1 MNRRFFLF
9 GLASSAVSRA
19 AARPVRITKL
29 IFTPVQGRFHK
40 FVAMN
45 SYDTAPKGHTYTNTL
60 VRIQTDQGVEG
71 VGVMEYALPDEA
83 FYSAVKSLL
92 GANPLEIYQRN
103 NGFITGRATPHED
116 LLRKYK
122 HLDGPLFDLIGKLE
136 SVPCWRLIG
145 EPVREKCEVYDGT
158 LYFSDV
164 WFPDRGAEA
173 VVEEVVEAQ
182 RKGYLGV
189 KLKVGR
195 GWKWM
200 QPEEG
205 LERDIAVLKAV
216 RKAVG
221 PQLKIKADANNGFR
235 NDAERGWRLLA
246 ETRDV
251 KLTFIEELFPES
263 VEAYKGLRARLKKE
277 GIDLP
282 IADGENLQE
291 AEQFTPY
298 LQPERLMDVVQ
309 LDIRRGGF
317 VENIQ
322 LANMAGAAGAI
333 SLPHN
338 WGSQVGVLMGLHMAK
353 ATKSVTGSED
363 DRSTCDAIIA
373 EGYEFKNGFYTVSNE
388 PGLGIRVNEPVYRE
402 KYLAH
407 ETILS

>member
-1 MNRRFFLF
+1 MNRRFFLL

-19 AARPVRITKL
+19 AAPAPRITKL
-29 IFTPVQGRFHK
+29 IFTPIQGRFHK

-83 FYSAVKSLL
+83 FYGAVKSLL
-92 GANPLEIYQRN
+92 NANPLEIYKRHD
-103 NGFITGRATPHED
+103 GFIAGRNPSHEG
-116 LLRKYK
+116 LLRQYK

-136 SVPCWRLIG
+136 NVPCWRLIG
-145 EPVREKCEVYDGT
+145 NSVREQCEVYDGT

-164 WFPDRGAEA
+164 WFKDRGVEA
-173 VVEEVVEAQ
+173 VVEEVMEAQ
-182 RKGYLGV
+182 RKGYRGV

-200 QPEEG
+200 PPQEG

-216 RKAVG
+216 RKAAG

-235 NDAERGWRLLA
+235 NDTERGWRLLA

-277 GIDLP
+277 GIELP
-282 IADGENLQE
+282 IADGENLQ
-291 AEQFTPY
+291 AADQFTPY

-317 VENIQ
+317 VDNIQ
-322 LANMAGAAGAI
+322 LANMAGPAGVI

-353 ATKSVTGSED
+353 AMKSVTGAED
-363 DRSTCDAIIA
+363 DRSTCDAVIA
-373 EGYEFKNGFYTVSNE
+373 EGYEFKNGFYTVSNQ
-388 PGLGIRVNEPVYRE
+388 PGLGIRVNDPVYRE
-402 KYLAH
+402 KYLAN
-407 ETILS
+407 ETVLS